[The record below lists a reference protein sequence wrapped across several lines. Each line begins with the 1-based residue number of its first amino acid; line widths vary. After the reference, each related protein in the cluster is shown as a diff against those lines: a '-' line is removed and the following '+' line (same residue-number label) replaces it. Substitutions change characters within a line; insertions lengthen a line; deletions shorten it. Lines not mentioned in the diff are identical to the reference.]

1 MKLDHFANRVHE
13 DFFERIVELFTD
25 QLGCVEGIR
34 HPGAIWLSQGDC
46 PIRIQLSRSTTA
58 DRDEDKPKSQIA
70 FRSSEPRQTLERLSL
85 WLQERGVRSTV
96 GAYNATD
103 HYLDAPDA
111 FIDFVI
117 EAIPPKRS

>member
-13 DFFERIVELFTD
+13 DYFETVVELFTN

-34 HPGAIWLSQGDC
+34 HPGAVWLSQGDC

-58 DRDEDKPKSQIA
+58 ERDADKPKSQIA
-70 FRSSEPRQTLERLSL
+70 FRAPEPKQALERLSR
-85 WLQERGVRSTV
+85 WLEERGVRSSV
-96 GAYNATD
+96 GSYNPTD
-103 HYLDAPDA
+103 HFLDAPDA

-117 EAIPPKRS
+117 EAIPPKRA